1 MHTIQHHIF
10 TLNEYFSPIFF
21 YKTIIQLMTKQNH
34 DVAILNHTRSR
45 MDIYIKT
52 FIELL
57 KICHYLKV
65 HIK

>member
-45 MDIYIKT
+45 MDIYI
-52 FIELL
+52 
-57 KICHYLKV
+57 
-65 HIK
+65 